1 MRRGFFFPFTYA
13 VLSLLALI
21 AAPGIGHAAGFNADA
36 ATRAYLDTLQGSAR
50 VKSDAYFEGGYWIAL
65 IGTLVSVAA
74 YWIML
79 RLRIL
84 PRVRDAAERKG
95 RKRALVVFEVAA
107 VFLMASTLLLL
118 PWTIYT
124 GFVREARYGLLN
136 QSFAGWL
143 GEQVIGLF
151 VTLVIGSLLFVVIY
165 GVIRR
170 LPKVWWMVSTGV
182 VSVFLALAML
192 FAPVYILPLFNTY
205 SELPQGP
212 VRDRIVAMAKAYN
225 VPAEHIYVYDA
236 SKQTKRISANVSG
249 IGPTVRISLNDNLL
263 HRASEPEILAAVGHE
278 MGHYVLG
285 HVWRSWIWLTA
296 LYGLMLFLAA
306 WAMPLIL
313 ARYGA
318 RWSIRDVADPASMP
332 LLAGVFV
339 VFSLMVTPITNTLVR
354 VTERDAD
361 VFGLDAAREPD
372 GFASLAMKLS
382 EYRKIDPGPAEEAL
396 FYDHPSGATR
406 VRLAMRWKQIHMP
419 GAPMAK
425 PTPIVLE
432 PMDAQH

>member
-1 MRRGFFFPFTYA
+1 MRP
-13 VLSLLALI
+13 
-21 AAPGIGHAAGFNADA
+21 
-36 ATRAYLDTLQGSAR
+36 
-50 VKSDAYFEGGYWIAL
+50 KEG
-65 IGTLVSVAA
+65 
-74 YWIML
+74 
-79 RLRIL
+79 RR
-84 PRVRDAAERKG
+84 
-95 RKRALVVFEVAA
+95 RALVVFEVAA

-165 GVIRR
+165 AVIRR
-170 LPKVWWMVSTGV
+170 MPKNWWMVSTGRLGLPRARDAV
-182 VSVFLALAML
+182 RAGLYPAAVQYL
-192 FAPVYILPLFNTY
+192 FRTAA
-205 SELPQGP
+205 GP
-212 VRDRIVAMAKAYN
+212 VRDRIVAMAKAYD

-249 IGPTVRISLNDNLL
+249 IGPSVRISLNDNLL
-263 HRASEPEILAAVGHE
+263 HRATEPEILAAVGHE

-306 WAMPLIL
+306 WVMPLIL

-318 RWSIRDVADPASMP
+318 RWNIRDVADPASMP

-361 VFGLDAAREPD
+361 VFGLDAAHEPD
-372 GFASLAMKLS
+372 GFASLSMKLS
-382 EYRKIDPGPAEEAL
+382 EYRKIDPGPVEEAL